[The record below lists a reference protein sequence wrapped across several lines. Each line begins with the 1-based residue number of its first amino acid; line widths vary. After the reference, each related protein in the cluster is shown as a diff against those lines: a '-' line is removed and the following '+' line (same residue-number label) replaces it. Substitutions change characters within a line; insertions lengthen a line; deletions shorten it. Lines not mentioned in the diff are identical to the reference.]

1 MDPAP
6 RTGPMTARKKHT
18 PSTSPTPGA
27 STGRIGPKRR
37 HVDPRQR
44 ELSLEELVETRL
56 LSYVDAHQ
64 GHLPRDLYE
73 LIMPQLER
81 PLLRVAMVVAE
92 GNPSAAAT
100 MLGIHLNTLRAR
112 LRELDL
118 EREWVHRPAK
128 K

>member
-1 MDPAP
+1 
-6 RTGPMTARKKHT
+6 MTARKKNS
-18 PSTSPTPGA
+18 STTHLVKPA
-27 STGRIGPKRR
+27 HGRLGPKRR
-37 HVDPRQR
+37 PASDRR
-44 ELSLEELVETRL
+44 ELSLEEMVEAKL

-81 PLLRVAMVVAE
+81 PLLRVVMVVAE

-118 EREWVHRPAK
+118 EREWVHKPAK
-128 K
+128 R

>member
-1 MDPAP
+1 M
-6 RTGPMTARKKHT
+6 
-18 PSTSPTPGA
+18 
-27 STGRIGPKRR
+27 
-37 HVDPRQR
+37 
-44 ELSLEELVETRL
+44 ETRL
-56 LSYVDAHQ
+56 LAYVDAHQ